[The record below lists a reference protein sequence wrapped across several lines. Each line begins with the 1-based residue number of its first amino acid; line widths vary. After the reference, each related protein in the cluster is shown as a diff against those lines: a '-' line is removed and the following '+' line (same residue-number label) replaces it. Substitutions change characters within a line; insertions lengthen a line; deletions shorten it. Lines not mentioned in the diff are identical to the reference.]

1 MTATFSGQGA
11 ADACAVNVIL
21 CGDPSTSLFSR
32 CLCGWKDSNV
42 VRVCAVVDTS
52 LTPLA
57 TPAHKEFR
65 GPSFTVASRALG
77 HTLCESGG
85 CDVAVECSHRDGETL
100 FQRTMFFLRSGVSVV
115 LAPEACCAL
124 QQLDVEVPSSQDS
137 MGCWL
142 QLQQQALACGVSI
155 IACSDYS
162 IAQHLLRQCLRDMA
176 HSLIPGLHAQVVV
189 SRPSHAVPSPSAVSH
204 QLRTCIKGMKRSP
217 QDLHF
222 LCFHFLVSF
231 FLEFVDG

>member
-1 MTATFSGQGA
+1 MVAEKK
-11 ADACAVNVIL
+11 DMHACGLGIEKGVLLIWREA
-21 CGDPSTSLFSR
+21 
-32 CLCGWKDSNV
+32 
-42 VRVCAVVDTS
+42 RVD
-52 LTPLA
+52 
-57 TPAHKEFR
+57 F
-65 GPSFTVASRALG
+65 
-77 HTLCESGG
+77 HTLTYIFVCIYARTHVHPGG

-176 HSLIPGLHAQVVV
+176 HSLIPGLHAQG
-189 SRPSHAVPSPSAVSH
+189 SILWSLAV
-204 QLRTCIKGMKRSP
+204 QWC
-217 QDLHF
+217 
-222 LCFHFLVSF
+222 
-231 FLEFVDG
+231 